1 MPVQKVKDLRDLSD
15 VELERQLLDLKD
27 ELWRLR
33 FQLATQQLENP
44 MRIREVRKA
53 YARTMTIIREREIA
67 KEKQNRQDAL
77 RAGDVQASQG

>member
-1 MPVQKVKDLRDLSD
+1 MPVQKVKELRDLTED
-15 VELERQLLDLKD
+15 ELERKLLDLKD

-53 YARTMTIIREREIA
+53 FARTMTIIREREIA
-67 KEKQNRQDAL
+67 RERQNRQDAL
-77 RAGDVQASQG
+77 RTGDVQVSQG

>member
-1 MPVQKVKDLRDLSD
+1 MPVQKVKDLRDLTD
-15 VELERQLLDLKD
+15 DELERKLLDLKD

-67 KEKQNRQDAL
+67 RERQNRQDAL
-77 RAGDVQASQG
+77 RTGDVQASQG